1 MKTETNV
8 VRISRALNERLD
20 ALAAKTGRRKTY
32 YASKA
37 IEQYLE
43 DREDYLLAVAAY
55 EESKGKKT
63 YSLEEVVK
71 ELDLDRPLHRTRAQ
85 RTQKA

>member
-8 VRISRALNERLD
+8 VRISHALNERLD

-37 IEQYLE
+37 IERYLE
-43 DREDYLLAVAAY
+43 DLEDYHAAKEAVKN
-55 EESKGKKT
+55 SKRRYT
-63 YSLEEVVK
+63 LEEVARK
-71 ELDLDRPLHRTRAQ
+71 LGLDY
-85 RTQKA
+85 

>member
-8 VRISRALNERLD
+8 VRISRALNDRLD

-37 IEQYLE
+37 IERYLE
-43 DREDYLLAVAAY
+43 DLEDYYDAKEAVKN
-55 EESKGKKT
+55 SKRRYT
-63 YSLEEVVK
+63 LEEVARK
-71 ELDLDRPLHRTRAQ
+71 LGLDY
-85 RTQKA
+85 

>member
-8 VRISRALNERLD
+8 VRISRSLNDRLD

-32 YASKA
+32 FASKA
-37 IEQYLE
+37 IERYLE
-43 DREDYLLAVAAY
+43 DQEDYMFAVAAY

-63 YSLEEVVK
+63 YSLEEVMK
-71 ELDLDRPLHRTRAQ
+71 ELGLDRPLHRTRAK